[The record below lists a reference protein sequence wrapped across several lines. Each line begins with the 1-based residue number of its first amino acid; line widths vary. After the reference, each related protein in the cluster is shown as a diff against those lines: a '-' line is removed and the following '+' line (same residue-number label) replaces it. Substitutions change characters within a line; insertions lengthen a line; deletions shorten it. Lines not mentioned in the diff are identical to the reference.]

1 MNRSLVKSASTTA
14 MFLVMAIIAAIY
26 FVPIYWMVVSS
37 LKDNTQIFSRVDLVP
52 RPFSLQSY
60 ASLFQTGPL
69 AGQFFVRWYFNTL
82 VMASGYVLLAVAT
95 ITLGGYA
102 FAQFNFKGKSILFLS
117 ILLTQMIPFH
127 LLLIP
132 LFITITRMKMVD
144 TYWGAFLP
152 IAVSPFGLFYMRQF
166 MAGMNRDLLDAARV
180 DGAREWTLF
189 LKIVV
194 PLVKPGMAA
203 MAIYFAM
210 DYWNNLLWPLISLRT
225 ERMLPLTVGIASL
238 VNQFKPRYDM
248 VMAASTLAT
257 LPVFIL
263 FLSMRRQF
271 FEGMGAMAKMVE
283 K

>member
-1 MNRSLVKSASTTA
+1 
-14 MFLVMAIIAAIY
+14 
-26 FVPIYWMVVSS
+26 
-37 LKDNTQIFSRVDLVP
+37 
-52 RPFSLQSY
+52 
-60 ASLFQTGPL
+60 
-69 AGQFFVRWYFNTL
+69 
-82 VMASGYVLLAVAT
+82 
-95 ITLGGYA
+95 
-102 FAQFNFKGKSILFLS
+102 
-117 ILLTQMIPFH
+117 
-127 LLLIP
+127 
-132 LFITITRMKMVD
+132 MKMVD

-189 LKIVV
+189 LSIVV

-257 LPVFIL
+257 LPIFIL